1 MDPTSL
7 ELLTPVLVTLVFA
20 VLVPNGVSAL
30 ALAKLNPIE
39 LGVATDAGV
48 ELCVETDVDMDE
60 VTGDACTVATIGV
73 LDLAGGVDD
82 AWLVAPPDKNEKLPI
97 ELVLVIG
104 TVVAIGVFSL
114 SDFDFSRACKPNEL
128 PRSNL
133 NALDVTFEGFAMF
146 GCCGGI
152 FGVANNGD
160 DFTVDGFGV
169 ILNPD
174 EATGV
179 VCGVSFKLVFGV
191 CNNAGFGES
200 FATDAGVVAGF
211 AKFNASV
218 FVCVVKPNE
227 GVLAGAPN
235 EKPVDAVELETFASS
250 IFGLNENPLFVVVAA
265 ESNETVLL
273 KLVFKF
279 DTASDFVT
287 GFSVPNGDCTFS
299 PPNRGFVS
307 TGF

>member
-1 MDPTSL
+1 M
-7 ELLTPVLVTLVFA
+7 
-20 VLVPNGVSAL
+20 
-30 ALAKLNPIE
+30 
-39 LGVATDAGV
+39 
-48 ELCVETDVDMDE
+48 
-60 VTGDACTVATIGV
+60 
-73 LDLAGGVDD
+73 
-82 AWLVAPPDKNEKLPI
+82 
-97 ELVLVIG
+97 VIG
-104 TVVAIGVFSL
+104 TVVAIGEFSL
-114 SDFDFSRACKPNEL
+114 SDFVFSRACKPNEL

-169 ILNPD
+169 ILKPD
-174 EATGV
+174 EETGV
-179 VCGVSFKLVFGV
+179 VCSGSFRLVFGV
-191 CNNAGFGES
+191 CNSAGLGS
-200 FATDAGVVAGF
+200 FAIDAGVVAGF

-227 GVLAGAPN
+227 GVLVDTPN
-235 EKPVDAVELETFASS
+235 EKPVDAVELETFTGSV
-250 IFGLNENPLFVVVAA
+250 FEPNENPLVVVVEA

-273 KLVFKF
+273 KLVLKF
-279 DTASDFVT
+279 VKGSDFVT
-287 GFSVPNGDCTFS
+287 CFSAVIPNGDCILS